1 MQSPKN
7 DIYCNVEKIRKKY
20 KKKGLAKSACMAVK
34 SIIAASVGEGE
45 FATTA
50 AKNQFACHVVGMEY
64 VSILK
69 FARGAKNVRVNY
81 YENTKNRA
89 FYSYV
94 ST

>member
-1 MQSPKN
+1 MQNPKN
-7 DIYCNVEKIRKKY
+7 DIYCNVEKKRKNY
-20 KKKGLAKSACMAVK
+20 KKKAPAKSACMAVK

-50 AKNQFACHVVGMEY
+50 AKNQFACRVVGMEY

-69 FARGAKNVRVNY
+69 FARGAKNVRVSC
-81 YENTKNRA
+81 YENTKHKA
-89 FYSYV
+89 FYSNV